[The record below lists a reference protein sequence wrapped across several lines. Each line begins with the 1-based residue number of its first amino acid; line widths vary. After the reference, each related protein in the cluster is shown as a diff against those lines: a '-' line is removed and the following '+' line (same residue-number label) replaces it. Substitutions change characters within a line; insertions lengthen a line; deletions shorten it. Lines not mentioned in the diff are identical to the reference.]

1 MTMNVL
7 LILSALKKGWEYTK
21 GFLALALKY
30 WYIVIIALLLAI
42 ATSLR
47 NDVKTLNAEKDVLNS
62 NMVALVQKQKID
74 LLEAQKQAQE
84 KQIEILTKQ
93 KEVEVNYNEQIKA
106 LSNDVIAARDS
117 ANSLSKQLTNNASK
131 LSKLTEEQNRA
142 YTTTLSELFE
152 DSTTK
157 YLEMAREAD
166 TKRLAEER
174 CVGLY
179 NALVDVSDIANKDD
193 VSSKVSDIANKTN
206 TDNKE

>member
-7 LILSALKKGWEYTK
+7 LILSALKKGWSYTK

-30 WYIVIIALLLAI
+30 WYIVIITLLLAI

-93 KEVEVNYNEQIKA
+93 KEVEVRYNEQIKA
-106 LSNDVIAARDS
+106 LSNDVIIARNS

-157 YLEMAREAD
+157 YREVSEIAD
-166 TKRLAEER
+166 EHRLAEER
-174 CVGLY
+174 CIGLY
-179 NALVDVSDIANKDD
+179 NSLVDEN
-193 VSSKVSDIANKTN
+193 
-206 TDNKE
+206 NKE

>member
-47 NDVKTLNAEKDVLNS
+47 NDVKTLNAKKDVQNS
-62 NMVALVQKQKID
+62 NMVAFVQKNKTE
-74 LLEAQKQAQE
+74 LLEAQKKAQE

-93 KEVEVNYNEQIKA
+93 KEVEVKYNEQIKA
-106 LSNDVIAARDS
+106 LSNDVAVARNS
-117 ANSLSKQLTNNASK
+117 ANSLSKQLADNTIKLSTASK
-131 LSKLTEEQNRA
+131 TEIRA

-157 YLEMAREAD
+157 YREVSEIAD
-166 TKRLAEER
+166 EHRLAEAR

-179 NALVDVSDIANKDD
+179 NALVDSEDGADNPD
-193 VSSKVSDIANKTN
+193 TN
-206 TDNKE
+206 NKE

>member
-30 WYIVIIALLLAI
+30 WYIVIIALLLAK

-47 NDVKTLNAEKDVLNS
+47 DDVKNLNAEKDVLNS
-62 NMVALVQKQKID
+62 NMVALVQKNKTD

-93 KEVEVNYNEQIKA
+93 KEVEVKYNEQIKA
-106 LSNDVIAARDS
+106 LSNDVIIARNS

-131 LSKLTEEQNRA
+131 LSTASKTEVDA
-142 YTTTLSELFE
+142 YNKSISVVLE
-152 DSTTK
+152 DSTRK
-157 YLEMAREAD
+157 YLDMAGEAD
-166 TKRLAEER
+166 AKRLAEER

-179 NALVDVSDIANKDD
+179 NALVDGEDD
-193 VSSKVSDIANKTN
+193 VDNPD

>member
-1 MTMNVL
+1 MNVL
-7 LILSALKKGWEYTK
+7 LILSALKKGWGYTK

-30 WYIVIIALLLAI
+30 WYIVIIALLLTI
-42 ATSLR
+42 NTSLR
-47 NDVKTLNAEKDVLNS
+47 HDVESLNADKDKLNS
-62 NMVALVQKQKID
+62 NMVALVQKHKTD
-74 LLEAQKQAQE
+74 LLEAQKKAQE

-93 KEVEVNYNEQIKA
+93 KEVEVKYNEQIKA
-106 LSNDVIAARDS
+106 LSNDVAVARNS

-157 YLEMAREAD
+157 YLDMAGEAD
-166 TKRLAEER
+166 AKRLAEAR

-179 NALVDVSDIANKDD
+179 NALVDSEDGADNPD
-193 VSSKVSDIANKTN
+193 TN
-206 TDNKE
+206 NKE

>member
-30 WYIVIIALLLAI
+30 WYIVIITLLLAI

-62 NMVALVQKQKID
+62 NMVALVQKNKTD
-74 LLEAQKQAQE
+74 LLEAQKLAQE

-93 KEVEVNYNEQIKA
+93 KEVEVNYANQVKK
-106 LSNDVIAARDS
+106 LQSDLTS
-117 ANSLSKQLTNNASK
+117 ANTTNNGLLNT
-131 LSKLTEEQNRA
+131 LSTIKSRVPTATDSEVRA
-142 YTTTLSELFE
+142 YSETATELLGKCETGKLF
-152 DSTTK
+152 
-157 YLEMAREAD
+157 YAQRAD
-166 TKRLAEER
+166 EHAYAEER
-174 CVGLY
+174 AVNLY
-179 NALVDVSDIANKDD
+179 NALVDVDNPD
-193 VSSKVSDIANKTN
+193 